1 MISAWVTEERREH
14 LFAGEGDELAVD
26 GDEFALS
33 GQFVLGQAHEGLRCV
48 RSPQRRRGVEGWWR
62 WPRGRRE

>member
-1 MISAWVTEERREH
+1 M
-14 LFAGEGDELAVD
+14 FAGEGDELAVD

-48 RSPQRRRGVEGWWR
+48 RSPQRRRGVEGWWG